1 MNFLESLENTNKNQR
16 ILREIEIFENTYN
29 QVIAN

>member
-16 ILREIEIFENTYN
+16 ISREIKIFENTYN
-29 QVIAN
+29 P